1 MKRFIMPL
9 VMALALILRLVSLD
23 SRPVGF
29 TPDEASFGYDAY
41 SLIHTGR
48 DQWGEVW
55 PLVFKSFGD
64 YKSPLLVY
72 LEMPFVAI
80 GGLTKASVRLPNAIL
95 GVLSVLVT
103 YLLVKELYKK
113 SEVPAIIAAFLL
125 CISSWHIMLSR
136 GAFEA
141 NLTTFFLPLGFYLF
155 LKGLNDPKYL
165 FWSAIIFGLNLFT
178 YHSAKLVTPLLVLFL
193 FIYYRTWKTLPVVV
207 FTLMFLLMIYTQT
220 LGGIGRISER
230 SIFVGALDEGAK
242 IKIAEIQKGANPIL
256 ARLLHNKYQVVITRF
271 IGNYQQYFSGKF
283 LFTQGPKETT
293 YGMLPGRG
301 VLYWFELVFIAGLVL
316 VIVDKS
322 LRKLLAP
329 VIVWL
334 LIAPVPAALS
344 TGVGYAAN
352 RVAIMMPA
360 MEILLAFGAFQIYF
374 KLKKF
379 EWLALSAIGIFA
391 LANFVSFTDDYFVK
405 SPSVAAEGM
414 LAGNLEMAQ
423 WLTSDSSIQTTTI
436 SRRLSE
442 PQIYLAFAGN
452 IDPKIYQAASA
463 NWDLAEYN
471 VNWVDQIPEY
481 SLGKYQF
488 STLEDKTG
496 LLVGKPEEF
505 AVGITPKKIFNYP
518 NGQAAIYAYEQN

>member
-1 MKRFIMPL
+1 
-9 VMALALILRLVSLD
+9 
-23 SRPVGF
+23 
-29 TPDEASFGYDAY
+29 
-41 SLIHTGR
+41 
-48 DQWGEVW
+48 
-55 PLVFKSFGD
+55 
-64 YKSPLLVY
+64 
-72 LEMPFVAI
+72 
-80 GGLTKASVRLPNAIL
+80 
-95 GVLSVLVT
+95 
-103 YLLVKELYKK
+103 
-113 SEVPAIIAAFLL
+113 
-125 CISSWHIMLSR
+125 
-136 GAFEA
+136 
-141 NLTTFFLPLGFYLF
+141 
-155 LKGLNDPKYL
+155 
-165 FWSAIIFGLNLFT
+165 
-178 YHSAKLVTPLLVLFL
+178 
-193 FIYYRTWKTLPVVV
+193 
-207 FTLMFLLMIYTQT
+207 
-220 LGGIGRISER
+220 
-230 SIFVGALDEGAK
+230 
-242 IKIAEIQKGANPIL
+242 
-256 ARLLHNKYQVVITRF
+256 
-271 IGNYQQYFSGKF
+271 
-283 LFTQGPKETT
+283 
-293 YGMLPGRG
+293 
-301 VLYWFELVFIAGLVL
+301 LVL